1 MTNKIK
7 QSFTPFLVIGI
18 CLFMMG
24 VFIILNQEKIEKVE
38 TASEDLAQKAI
49 DYINENMLSEGLTA
63 SLVSVVEESGLY
75 KIHIKIGEEE
85 YDSYVSKD
93 GKLLFPS
100 GFIKLEEVPNT
111 ETSDIE
117 ESEPASENII
127 PPEELTEFI
136 YCLKEANFVIYGAN
150 WCGWTKKLTD
160 MFGGFD
166 VIESIYVECTE
177 KEELCEE
184 KEVTGYPTIL
194 INGEKYQGERT
205 FKEIAVATNCKIPPG
220 AESIS
225 EESSGGGG
233 CQ

>member
-7 QSFTPFLVIGI
+7 QLFTPFFVIGI
-18 CLFMMG
+18 CLLIIG

-38 TASEDLAQKAI
+38 TSPEDLAQKAI
-49 DYINENMLSEGLTA
+49 DYINENLLSEGITA

-100 GFIKLEEVPNT
+100 GFIELEEAPIT
-111 ETSDIE
+111 QTPEIE
-117 ESEPASENII
+117 ESEPASENTISS
-127 PPEELTEFI
+127 EELTEFI

-150 WCGWTKKLTD
+150 WCGWTEKLTN

-166 VIESIYVECTE
+166 MVKPIYVECTE
-177 KEELCEE
+177 EEELCEE
-184 KEVTGYPTIL
+184 KEVSAYPTIL
-194 INGEKYQGERT
+194 IKGEGYQGERT
-205 FKEIAVATNCKIPPG
+205 FEKIAAATSCEIPSG

-225 EESSGGGG
+225 GESSGSGG

>member
-7 QSFTPFLVIGI
+7 QLLTTFIVMAVSLAI
-18 CLFMMG
+18 MG
-24 VFIILNQEKIEKVE
+24 VFVILNQEKIEKVE
-38 TASEDLAQKAI
+38 TSSEDLAQKAI
-49 DYINENMLSEGLTA
+49 DYINKNILSEGLTA

-100 GFIKLEEVPNT
+100 GFIKLEEAPIT
-111 ETSDIE
+111 ETSETE

-166 VIESIYVECTE
+166 MVKPIYVECTE
-177 KEELCEE
+177 EEELCEE
-184 KEVTGYPTIL
+184 KEVSGYPTIL
-194 INGEKYQGERT
+194 INGEKYQGGRT
-205 FKEIAVATNCKIPPG
+205 FEEIAATTGCEIPSG
-220 AESIS
+220 AESIN
-225 EESSGGGG
+225 EESSASGG

>member
-7 QSFTPFLVIGI
+7 QLLTTFIVMAVSLAIMGI
-18 CLFMMG
+18 F
-24 VFIILNQEKIEKVE
+24 VILNQEKIEKVE
-38 TASEDLAQKAI
+38 ISSEDLAQKAI

-100 GFIKLEEVPNT
+100 GFIKLEEAPIT
-111 ETSDIE
+111 ETSETE

-166 VIESIYVECTE
+166 MVKPIYVECTE
-177 KEELCEE
+177 EEELCEE
-184 KEVTGYPTIL
+184 KEVSGYPTIL
-194 INGEKYQGERT
+194 INGEKYQGGRT
-205 FKEIAVATNCKIPPG
+205 FEEIAATTGCEIPSG
-220 AESIS
+220 AESIN
-225 EESSGGGG
+225 EESSASGG

>member
-7 QSFTPFLVIGI
+7 QLLTTFIVMAVSLAI
-18 CLFMMG
+18 MG
-24 VFIILNQEKIEKVE
+24 VFVILNQEKIEKVE
-38 TASEDLAQKAI
+38 TSPEDLAQKAI
-49 DYINENMLSEGLTA
+49 DYINKNILSEGITA

-100 GFIKLEEVPNT
+100 GFVELEKTPIT
-111 ETSDIE
+111 ETPETE
-117 ESEPASENII
+117 ESEPASENTI
-127 PPEELTEFI
+127 PSEELTEFI

-166 VIESIYVECTE
+166 MVKPIYVECTE
-177 KEELCEE
+177 EEELCQE
-184 KEVTGYPTIL
+184 KEVMAYPTIL
-194 INGEKYQGERT
+194 INGEEYQGERT
-205 FKEIAVATNCKIPPG
+205 FEEIAAATGCEIPSG
-220 AESIS
+220 AESVN
-225 EESSGGGG
+225 EESSGSGG

>member
-7 QSFTPFLVIGI
+7 QLFTLFLVILG
-18 CLFMMG
+18 CLTIAG
-24 VFIILNQEKIEKVE
+24 VFILLNQEKIEKVE
-38 TASEDLAQKAI
+38 TSSEDMAQKAI
-49 DYINENMLSEGLTA
+49 DYINKNMLSGDTTA
-63 SLVSVVEESGLY
+63 SLVSIVEESGLY

-100 GFIKLEEVPNT
+100 GFIKLEEAPIT
-111 ETSDIE
+111 ETSETE
-117 ESEPASENII
+117 ESESTSENTI

-136 YCLKEANFVIYGAN
+136 YCLKDANFVIYGAN

-160 MFGGFD
+160 MLGGFD

-205 FKEIAVATNCKIPPG
+205 FKEIAAATNCEIPPG